1 MVVRA
6 YSSDSLRYKGFLRLS
21 FLQITSALSMLN
33 SGVVTFSFSLP
44 KSSVK
49 DGLSIY
55 ILEPNRQCLNK
66 N

>member
-1 MVVRA
+1 MVVRT
-6 YSSDSLRYKGFLRLS
+6 YVLILLDIKVFLRLS
-21 FLQITSALSMLN
+21 ILQVTSALTMPN

-49 DGLSIY
+49 YGLSIY
-55 ILEPNRQCLNK
+55 ILELNRQCLNK